1 MLGHREYRAEVVC
14 GMAETA
20 RRQERV
26 EQVGIA
32 HQHGVEER
40 RLINRGASATDEGR
54 RGPAAELLGVRAD
67 WFDELS
73 IECAH
78 GTGDAVEH
86 VPLQRPHSAGTDV
99 GGSRPDHEIGDLVNN
114 VLVRHGFRPFPI
126 RLPSSQTRESSG
138 VHDQTPTCWLAEPL
152 SAVLRPNGP
161 TMAPGFDWPVL
172 QSVGT
177 ESPST

>member
-1 MLGHREYRAEVVC
+1 MRLMAEAVRVLSKSSSFAEPAAADIAKLQCMVQTAGHDRNLGTEPALDLVGDREGEQEVRTAGADVLGNRQYRAEVVC

-40 RLINRGASATDEGR
+40 GLINRGASATDERR
-54 RGPAAELLGVRAD
+54 RGAAAELLGVRAD

-86 VPLQRPHSAGTDV
+86 VPLQRPHSC
-99 GGSRPDHEIGDLVNN
+99 
-114 VLVRHGFRPFPI
+114 RH
-126 RLPSSQTRESSG
+126 
-138 VHDQTPTCWLAEPL
+138 
-152 SAVLRPNGP
+152 
-161 TMAPGFDWPVL
+161 
-172 QSVGT
+172 
-177 ESPST
+177 